1 MASRPMIA
9 KSAAR
14 RFPLYSFLARE
25 SPASLPVAPGAAP
38 TAFAGSSNPFEPTKA
53 SPDAR
58 SWTAPKY
65 SLRRQ
70 KKLRREADALGLAS
84 DVLPPP
90 FRKSPLA
97 AASPALAPAPAAAR
111 LDPARRRFQSSPQ
124 VPASKVLDA
133 LGLDKYGPYAGRK
146 GAAFKGKLW
155 ERKKEERTAY
165 LAKLLDAAD
174 AKADAWRR
182 TQADAKAKAKPAL
195 PF

>member
-1 MASRPMIA
+1 MASRTMSA

-25 SPASLPVAPGAAP
+25 SPASLPATPGAEP
-38 TAFAGSSNPFEPTKA
+38 SAFAGSSDPFAPSKA
-53 SPDAR
+53 TPEAR

-70 KKLRREADALGLAS
+70 KKLRQEADALGLPA
-84 DVLPPP
+84 DILPPP

-97 AASPALAPAPAAAR
+97 ADAPAPAAAR
-111 LDPARRRFQSSPQ
+111 LDPARRRFQSTPQ

-133 LGLDKYGPYAGRK
+133 LSLDKYGPYAGRK
-146 GAAFKGKLW
+146 GAAFKGKMW
-155 ERKKEERTAY
+155 ERKKEERTAF
-165 LAKLLDAAD
+165 LAKLLDGAD
-174 AKADAWRR
+174 AKADAWRK
-182 TQADAKAKAKPAL
+182 TQADAKAKAKSAL